1 MPKGFPG
8 GIGRATG
15 TTAPRSS
22 RARLAASLGTT
33 LLHGALLAFLLHFQ
47 PVREVFGQRP
57 AAEEEWIWLPEVAC
71 LATAPEP
78 PLPEPVPKPPAE
90 PKTISEP
97 EPPPPPDPLPAE
109 NYPPPRP
116 APEPKRIAEPQPPP
130 MPIPEPPPPAE
141 IASATNRPDAWT
153 EVRDG
158 IVAALRYPALA
169 RRRGTEGC
177 ARLRLELDEAGNVA
191 TLEIQTPQPAQ
202 ALGEA
207 VRAAVRRAEPFPA
220 AGDAIRRGEIPAAAV
235 LAIRF
240 KLE

>member
-8 GIGRATG
+8 EFGQAIGAT
-15 TTAPRSS
+15 PSRSL
-22 RARLAASLGTT
+22 RARLAAPLSSAF
-33 LLHGALLAFLLHFQ
+33 LHGALVAFLFHFQ

-57 AAEEEWIWLPEVAC
+57 VAEEEWFWLPEVTW
-71 LATAPEP
+71 LAAAATEPPTSAPEP
-78 PLPEPVPKPPAE
+78 EPPAE
-90 PKTISEP
+90 PE
-97 EPPPPPDPLPAE
+97 
-109 NYPPPRP
+109 
-116 APEPKRIAEPQPPP
+116 IA
-130 MPIPEPPPPAE
+130 PEPPPPAPPAPEPETIAEPEPAPMPEPPPPVE

-169 RRRGTEGC
+169 RRRGTEGSVH
-177 ARLRLELDEAGNVA
+177 LRLELDEAGHVA
-191 TLEIQTPQPAQ
+191 ALEIQPPRPAR
-202 ALGEA
+202 ALDEA